1 MCSYR
6 PEKMCVKWSF
16 FLIRMVVGRCLSV
29 ITKLQ
34 SPKITFFCLV
44 KESGKISLLLNVVLF
59 NYNTPQDGVKF
70 FLLGWGLF
78 ESILIVILGGG
89 GENLHSYLFIWRKK
103 LFDLERTMY
112 LAWF

>member
-6 PEKMCVKWSF
+6 LEKV
-16 FLIRMVVGRCLSV
+16 IGRCLSV
-29 ITKLQ
+29 ITELQ
-34 SPKITFFCLV
+34 SPKISFFCLV
-44 KESGKISLLLNVVLF
+44 KESGIVSLLLNAVLF

-70 FLLGWGLF
+70 FKLGWGLF
-78 ESILIVILGGG
+78 ESILIGFLGGG
-89 GENLHSYLFIWRKK
+89 GENVHSHLFRWKNK